1 MTLLRME
8 TAPRW
13 WFKVLLTMLLGL
25 CLGIALPGVSHA
37 QSKKKQSV
45 ASLIKK
51 GQKHFDEQKY
61 EESIQTLSAALMR
74 PGIAG
79 EEKIKVFQLLAYN
92 YIVLQR
98 TEEADGAVRGLL
110 VIDEEYQLPET
121 ESPRFR
127 DFFDKVRKDWE
138 DDGKPGLKEETGL
151 AVSKVKI
158 HHQSPA
164 EADPGATISLEGEI
178 DDPDIEVSTVSVSY
192 RAGTKGK
199 FKATKAKYAMRKFTV
214 DIPGDVVEPP
224 LVEYYIEAR
233 SKAGLPIAI
242 RGDAENPL
250 RIAVSDSGGVLT
262 SPWFWIPV
270 SIAVVAAIVIPV
282 VIVTTSTSE
291 SQVTVNIFD

>member
-1 MTLLRME
+1 MTLLRIR

-13 WFKVLLTMLLGL
+13 WFKVLVMTMLGL
-25 CLGIALPGVSHA
+25 CLGLALPGVGYA
-37 QSKKKQSV
+37 QSKKKQTVS
-45 ASLIKK
+45 SLIKK

-110 VIDEEYQLPET
+110 VIDEEYSLPET

-127 DFFDKVRKDWE
+127 DFFDKVRKEWE
-138 DDGKPGLKEETGL
+138 DDGKPGLETKTGPT
-151 AVSKVKI
+151 SRVKI
-158 HHQSPA
+158 NHQSPA
-164 EADPGATISLEGEI
+164 EADPGATINLEGEV
-178 DDPDIEVSTVSVSY
+178 DDPDIEVSTVNVSY

-250 RIAVSDSGGVLT
+250 RIAVSESSSVFT

-270 SIAVVAAIVIPV
+270 SIAVVAAVVIPV
-282 VIVTTSTSE
+282 VIVTTSTSD
-291 SQVTVNIFD
+291 SQVTVSIFD

>member
-1 MTLLRME
+1 MTLLRKGA
-8 TAPRW
+8 APRSL
-13 WFKVLLTMLLGL
+13 FHVLIAMLLGL
-25 CLGIALPGVSHA
+25 CLGLALPGVSYA
-37 QSKKKQSV
+37 QAKKKQTV

-74 PGIAG
+74 PGIAK
-79 EEKIKVFQLLAYN
+79 EEKVSVFQLLAYN

-98 TEEADGAVRGLL
+98 NEEADGAVRGLL
-110 VIDEEYQLPET
+110 VLDEAYDLPET

-127 DFFDKVRKDWE
+127 DFFKKVREDWE
-138 DDGKPGLKEETGL
+138 EDGKPGLKTDVGP
-151 AVSKVKI
+151 AASRVKI
-158 HHQSPA
+158 NHQSPA
-164 EADPGATISLEGEI
+164 EADPGATLSLEGEVE
-178 DDPDIEVSTVSVSY
+178 DPEVEVSAVAVSF

-199 FKATKAKYAMRKFTV
+199 FKTKKAKYAMRKFSV

-233 SKAGLPIAI
+233 DKAGLPVAI

-250 RIAVSDSGGVLT
+250 RIAVSESGGVLT

-270 SIAVVAAIVIPV
+270 SVAVVAAVVIPV
-282 VIVTTSTSE
+282 VIVTTSSSD
-291 SQVTVNIFD
+291 SQVTVNIFE